1 MIPHDEKDFPLF
13 EKDYNQNP
21 IPSTCDT
28 PQHSASLFSSLPR
41 LSPTLPVSAV
51 RQRYGVRVSIQNS
64 SSELLRQVTIKLE
77 HGKEYPLGDIAPG
90 KRRAIFIE
98 PTAEDSIRL
107 EFRDTKNFTQ
117 SEVVAGYVESG
128 YCGDVRSQVLS
139 GGHLRTEDDSFVMF
153 GTVG

>member
-1 MIPHDEKDFPLF
+1 MRH
-13 EKDYNQNP
+13 
-21 IPSTCDT
+21 T
-28 PQHSASLFSSLPR
+28 PTFRFALLIFAAALAYSAGI
-41 LSPTLPVSAV
+41 AV

-77 HGKEYPLGDIAPG
+77 HGKEYPLGDIASG